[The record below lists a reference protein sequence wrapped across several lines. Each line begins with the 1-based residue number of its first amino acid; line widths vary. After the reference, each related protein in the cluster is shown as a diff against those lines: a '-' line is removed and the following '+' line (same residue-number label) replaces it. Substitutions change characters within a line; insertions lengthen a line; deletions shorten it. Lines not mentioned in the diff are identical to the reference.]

1 MKLTL
6 VFALVI
12 LAAVFVLA
20 SSAMADPGTY
30 PTKWS
35 QTPYADGTSYN
46 NKPVYLGWDEI
57 SWQDR
62 AGVSPYQH
70 LADDW
75 HCTDNRPVTDIHW
88 WGSYINWQ
96 DPVPYSIKPIGY
108 WFGIYS
114 DVPVGQ
120 NDTFSHP
127 GQLLWEYSTTSF
139 VEQFVGYDRD
149 PGSLQITDS
158 TFQYNVYLPEDK
170 WFTQTGPDNVYW
182 LSIEAIYPDNTPP
195 PSPAYGWGW
204 KTRPHA
210 WNDDAVY
217 STNQTPSGWHDIYG
231 YNQSWD
237 LAFELSTVPEP
248 GSLAVLCTGF
258 LGLMG
263 FAIRRRK

>member
-170 WFTQTGPDNVYW
+170 WFTQTGPDNVYG
-182 LSIEAIYPDNTPP
+182 SA
-195 PSPAYGWGW
+195 S
-204 KTRPHA
+204 KR
-210 WNDDAVY
+210 
-217 STNQTPSGWHDIYG
+217 STQI
-231 YNQSWD
+231 
-237 LAFELSTVPEP
+237 
-248 GSLAVLCTGF
+248 
-258 LGLMG
+258 
-263 FAIRRRK
+263 IRRRPVRLTDGVGRRVRMPGTITPSTPRTKHHRAGTTYTGTTRAGIWRLSYRRCQSLGVWRSCVRAS